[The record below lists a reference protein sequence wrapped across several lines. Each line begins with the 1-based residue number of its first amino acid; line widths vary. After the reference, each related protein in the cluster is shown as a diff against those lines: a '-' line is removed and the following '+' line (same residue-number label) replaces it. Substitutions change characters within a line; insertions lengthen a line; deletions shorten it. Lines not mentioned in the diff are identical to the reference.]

1 MGLWLIVDIINVA
14 YKVTL
19 ILVRNIVYIL
29 LIILI
34 EEVDIMSNDIL
45 LESGTGEV
53 EIIEFVIGERHYAI
67 NVIKVKE
74 ILDVKSSTI
83 TKLPEAH
90 PSIAGL
96 ILSRNTILT
105 LVDLKY
111 VLDNQSKTDVLSK
124 VIVCEFNKIKVAFS
138 IDDIV
143 GVHRIKWTDILKP
156 DDISINSLVV
166 GNIIMDEKI
175 ILMLD
180 FEKIVT
186 DINPSTGINADKI
199 VDVEYKDRGNIK
211 LFLADDSPLIRR
223 LLSDTLTKAG
233 FKYLKFF
240 DDGKQALDA
249 LMVIAEKKKEN
260 FTEDVQILITD
271 IEMPQLDGL
280 TLTRQVKENLYLSKL
295 PVIIFSSLITDN
307 LRHKGDSVGADGQLS
322 KPEVGQ
328 LVTMIDNIIEKSIK
342 QS

>member
-1 MGLWLIVDIINVA
+1 MN
-14 YKVTL
+14 
-19 ILVRNIVYIL
+19 
-29 LIILI
+29 
-34 EEVDIMSNDIL
+34 NDIL

-53 EIIEFVIGERHYAI
+53 EIIEFVVGEHHYAI

-74 ILDVKSSTI
+74 ILDVQSSTI

-111 VLDNQSKTDVLSK
+111 VLDKESKTKVLSK
-124 VIVCEFNKIKVAFS
+124 VIVCEFNKIRVAFS

-143 GVHRIKWTDILKP
+143 GVHRIKWTEILKP
-156 DDISINSLVV
+156 DDISTNSLIV

-199 VDVEYKDRGNIK
+199 VNVDYRDRGDIK

-223 LLSDTLTKAG
+223 LLSDTLKKAG
-233 FKYLKFF
+233 FKYLTFF
-240 DDGKQALDA
+240 DDGQQALDA
-249 LMVIAEKKKEN
+249 LLLIAENKKEN
-260 FTEDVQILITD
+260 FKEDVQILITD

-280 TLTRQVKENLYLSKL
+280 TLTRAIKENPYLNKL
-295 PVIIFSSLITDN
+295 PIIIFSSLITDN

-322 KPEVGQ
+322 KPEVGL
-328 LVTMIDNIIEKSIK
+328 LVNMIDDFIEKSQEK
-342 QS
+342 TA